1 MIVNDRLL
9 TLEEAAHSMNLMPR
23 TLYQMVQNG
32 DIMALKAG
40 SLLRLDPD
48 EVMNYTRKRQNQIGV
63 IQRG

>member
-9 TLEEAAHSMNLMPR
+9 TLEEAAHSLNLMPR

-32 DIMALKAG
+32 DIMALKVG

-48 EVMNYTRKRQNQIGV
+48 EVMNYTRKSQNQIGV